1 MIVVEMTG
9 RSFECLEKGRA
20 KALFS
25 AGRVQRREH
34 ALSGF
39 LFGMA
44 RRLGIDHI
52 IIKRAMGDER
62 VM

>member
-1 MIVVEMTG
+1 MAGDERMVVVMVVVVEIDG
-9 RSFECLEKGRA
+9 LRFECLEKGRA

-25 AGRVQRREH
+25 VGRVVRRED

-44 RRLGIDHI
+44 RCHGIT
-52 IIKRAMGDER
+52 
-62 VM
+62 